1 MTSEKQ
7 PHPKFEDQAAKQQ
20 EKSLLWELFF
30 NLCLPTLI
38 LMKGHIWFPLSPK
51 ASLAIAIACPLSYG
65 ILDWVRDAHFNWIAF
80 LGLISIA
87 VKGSVGLFEGSNQ
100 WLAINEM
107 MLPLIMG
114 CTLVIFRLLHRPPFL
129 PKFLLNEQFCYVEN
143 ILQKIKK
150 KGNESLLQKHI
161 LWYEWSL
168 AGLFFFSAILNYLLA
183 RYLVIHPAGSA
194 EFNHELGLLTG
205 WSFVIIAVPATLG
218 LLIIVW
224 RFFSQIKK
232 LSELSWEEI
241 LKN

>member
-7 PHPKFEDQAAKQQ
+7 NQPIASSQDSKQQ

-38 LMKGHIWFPLSPK
+38 LIKGHVWLPLSPK

-65 ILDWVRDAHFNWIAF
+65 ILDWIRESHFNWISF
-80 LGLISIA
+80 LGLVSIA

-107 MLPLIMG
+107 LLPFIMG
-114 CTLVIFRLLHRPPFL
+114 CTLVIFRVLHRPPFL
-129 PKFLLNEQFCYVEN
+129 PKFLLNEQFCYAEH
-143 ILQKIKK
+143 ILQVIKQ
-150 KGNESLLQKHI
+150 KGNESFLQKRI
-161 LWYEWSL
+161 LCYEWSL
-168 AGLFFFSAILNYLLA
+168 AALFFFSAILNYLLA
-183 RYLVIHPAGSA
+183 RYLVVHPAGSA

-218 LLIIVW
+218 LLVIVW

>member
-7 PHPKFEDQAAKQQ
+7 PLNPKTNNKKQ

-30 NLCLPTLI
+30 NLCLPTIL
-38 LMKGHIWFPLSPK
+38 LMKGHVWFPLSPK

-65 ILDWVRDAHFNWIAF
+65 LLDWYREAHFNWISF
-80 LGLISIA
+80 LGLISIT

-107 MLPLIMG
+107 LLPLIMG
-114 CTLVIFRLLHRPPFL
+114 CTLVFFRIFNKPPFL
-129 PKFLLNEQFCYVEN
+129 PKFLLNEQFCYANHILEVIKQKNNEN
-143 ILQKIKK
+143 ILKK
-150 KGNESLLQKHI
+150 NII
-161 LWYEWSL
+161 LYEWAL
-168 AGLFFFSAILNYLLA
+168 ASLFFFSAILNYLLA
-183 RYLVIHPAGSA
+183 RFLVIHPAGSA

-205 WSFVIIAVPATLG
+205 WSFVIIAVPATIG
-218 LLIIVW
+218 LLVIVW
-224 RFFSQIKK
+224 RFFTQVKK